1 MAQPLMPKATA
12 MWLIENTALTF
23 EQIAGFCDLHILE
36 VQSMADGE
44 VNIGMVGR
52 DPIAHGQLTQDEVD
66 RCTADPGAEL
76 QLFEPDV
83 PLPRPR
89 TKGPRYTP
97 VARRQDR
104 PDAIAWLLKSFPEL
118 SDGQISRLVGTTKPT
133 INSIRDRT
141 HWNMTNIKPKDPVGL
156 GLCGRQDLG
165 EAVEKARR
173 AAERAAER
181 AAKRQAR
188 EQAKAEAE
196 ATAAAGE
203 TAAEAPAAAAAAP
216 DPTAAGAAAQSSAPA
231 PVRDAQAAPAAGEPV
246 ANEAAEPQPDAAA
259 TPHTPASPPAP
270 PPGPGTATDAPA
282 GSDAPPPDKADTPDR

>member
-23 EQIAGFCDLHILE
+23 EQISGFCDLHILE
-36 VQSMADGE
+36 IQSMADGE
-44 VNIGMVGR
+44 INIGMVGR
-52 DPIAHGQLTQDEVD
+52 DPITHGQLSQEEID
-66 RCTADPGAEL
+66 RCTADSGAEL
-76 QLFEPDV
+76 QLFEPDM
-83 PLPRPR
+83 PLPKPR

-173 AAERAAER
+173 AAERAA
-181 AAKRQAR
+181 KRQAR
-188 EQAKAEAE
+188 EEAKAEAE
-196 ATAAAGE
+196 AEAKAAAGE
-203 TAAEAPAAAAAAP
+203 AV
-216 DPTAAGAAAQSSAPA
+216 AGA
-231 PVRDAQAAPAAGEPV
+231 
-246 ANEAAEPQPDAAA
+246 AAEPQPASAA
-259 TPHTPASPPAP
+259 TSHTPTSP
-270 PPGPGTATDAPA
+270 
-282 GSDAPPPDKADTPDR
+282 SAPPPDKADTPDR

>member
-23 EQIAGFCDLHILE
+23 EQISGFCDLHILE

-44 VNIGMVGR
+44 INIGMVGR
-52 DPIAHGQLTQDEVD
+52 DPITHGQLSQEEIN
-66 RCTADPGAEL
+66 RCTADSGAEL

-83 PLPRPR
+83 PLPKPR

-173 AAERAAER
+173 AAERAA
-181 AAKRQAR
+181 KRQAR
-188 EQAKAEAE
+188 EEAK
-196 ATAAAGE
+196 AAAGE
-203 TAAEAPAAAAAAP
+203 TAAQAPAAAAAA
-216 DPTAAGAAAQSSAPA
+216 G
-231 PVRDAQAAPAAGEPV
+231 DAQGGTAK
-246 ANEAAEPQPDAAA
+246 DA
-259 TPHTPASPPAP
+259 
-270 PPGPGTATDAPA
+270 PPGPGTATDAPT
-282 GSDAPPPDKADTPDR
+282 GSDAPPPDKTDSPGG

>member
-23 EQIAGFCDLHILE
+23 EQISGFCDLHILE
-36 VQSMADGE
+36 IQSMADGE
-44 VNIGMVGR
+44 INIGMVGR
-52 DPIAHGQLTQDEVD
+52 DPITHGQLSQEEID
-66 RCTADPGAEL
+66 RCTADSGAEL
-76 QLFEPDV
+76 QLFEPDM
-83 PLPRPR
+83 PLPKPR

-156 GLCGRQDLG
+156 GLCGRQYLG

-173 AAERAAER
+173 AAERAA
-181 AAKRQAR
+181 KRQAR
-188 EQAKAEAE
+188 EEAKAEAE
-196 ATAAAGE
+196 AEAKAAAGE
-203 TAAEAPAAAAAAP
+203 AV
-216 DPTAAGAAAQSSAPA
+216 AGA
-231 PVRDAQAAPAAGEPV
+231 
-246 ANEAAEPQPDAAA
+246 AAEPQPASPA
-259 TPHTPASPPAP
+259 TSQTPASP
-270 PPGPGTATDAPA
+270 
-282 GSDAPPPDKADTPDR
+282 SAPPPDKADTPGR

>member
-23 EQIAGFCDLHILE
+23 EQISGFCDLHILE

-44 VNIGMVGR
+44 INIGMVGR
-52 DPIAHGQLTQDEVD
+52 DPITHGQLTREEIS
-66 RCTADPGAEL
+66 RCTTDPGAEL
-76 QLFEPDV
+76 QLFVPDV

-104 PDAIAWLLKSFPEL
+104 PDAIAWLLKSLPEL

-141 HWNMTNIKPKDPVGL
+141 HWNMTNIKPKDPVSL
-156 GLCGRQDLG
+156 GLCNRQDLG

-173 AAERAAER
+173 AAERAA
-181 AAKRQAR
+181 KRQAK
-188 EQAKAEAE
+188 EEAKVEAEAKFKAEAK
-196 ATAAAGE
+196 AAAGVVA
-203 TAAEAPAAAAAAP
+203 AAEAPA
-216 DPTAAGAAAQSSAPA
+216 G
-231 PVRDAQAAPAAGEPV
+231 DAQATPTPV
-246 ANEAAEPQPDAAA
+246 PDAQGG
-259 TPHTPASPPAP
+259 PAS
-270 PPGPGTATDAPA
+270 
-282 GSDAPPPDKADTPDR
+282 PPPDKAETPGR

>member
-23 EQIAGFCDLHILE
+23 EQIGGFCDLHILE

-52 DPIAHGQLTQDEVD
+52 DPITHGQLTQEEID
-66 RCTADPGAEL
+66 RCSADPGTEL
-76 QLFEPDV
+76 QLSVPDV
-83 PLPRPR
+83 PLPIPR

-156 GLCGRQDLG
+156 GLCSRQGQRGPHVLR
-165 EAVEKARR
+165 KRR
-173 AAERAAER
+173 RRDERA
-181 AAKRQAR
+181 
-188 EQAKAEAE
+188 
-196 ATAAAGE
+196 G
-203 TAAEAPAAAAAAP
+203 
-216 DPTAAGAAAQSSAPA
+216 DPLRIVRRPEAGADDGRLLQGLLNAH
-231 PVRDAQAAPAAGEPV
+231 
-246 ANEAAEPQPDAAA
+246 AEFD
-259 TPHTPASPPAP
+259 
-270 PPGPGTATDAPA
+270 DVEEEL
-282 GSDAPPPDKADTPDR
+282 